1 MHTNADTL
9 KPATEFAQAAAP
21 THRAPGLLR
30 RMVHALRVSAD
41 VEESFNLELVRA
53 AAAGLP
59 AACLM
64 LDAGAGNTPYAPFF
78 QHLRYESCDLYP
90 SRRVTHHWLCDVQQL
105 PMEDERYDGILC
117 VQVLDDLRDP
127 QKAMDGFQRVLRPGG
142 RVYLSVPMAT
152 RLHAE
157 PHHYFQFTRYG
168 IELLATRGGLEV
180 EWITP
185 RGGIFTHF
193 AYLFRKLPAYM
204 RRECRWTVR
213 PEDSRTLRAMAAG
226 WNAGGAGVAL
236 LATPLVSFVFPWLLR
251 PLDALDK
258 SRAFTLGY
266 NACLRKPR
274 TDAATVVAPA

>member
-1 MHTNADTL
+1 MHTNADTI
-9 KPATEFAQAAAP
+9 KPAADFAPAVPAQ
-21 THRAPGLLR
+21 RAPGLMR
-30 RMVHALRVSAD
+30 RMAHALRSSAD

-53 AAAGLP
+53 AATGLP
-59 AACLM
+59 ATSMM
-64 LDAGAGNTPYAPFF
+64 LDAGAGNTPYARFF
-78 QHLRYESCDLYP
+78 RHLRYESCDLYP
-90 SRRVTHHWLCDVQQL
+90 SQQVTHQWLCDVQHL

-127 QKAMDGFQRVLRPGG
+127 QLAMDGFQRVLRPGG

-168 IELLATRGGLEV
+168 IELLATRAGLQV

-204 RRECRWTVR
+204 RRERRWNVQQQ
-213 PEDSRTLRAMAAG
+213 DSLALRAAAAC
-226 WNAGGAGVAL
+226 WNGLCAGAAL
-236 LATPLVSFVFPWLLR
+236 LATPILSFVFPWLLR
-251 PLDALDK
+251 PFDALDK

-274 TDAATVVAPA
+274 SEAPAGVLSA